1 MTSEVDFFE
10 MANFFPADTGLP
22 MVVWVSERGHARH
35 DVRIKVCESHGTR
48 MLPGRLATVAVR
60 PQPRLVT
67 GNLSPA
73 DLDLVTQ
80 WIVRNEAAI
89 VDYWDNRIST
99 VELVH
104 RLQPL
109 P

>member
-1 MTSEVDFFE
+1 MTTEVDFYE
-10 MANFFPADTGLP
+10 MANLYPADTGLP

-35 DVRIKVCESHGTR
+35 DVRIKVSESHGTR

-60 PQPRLVT
+60 AQPRLVA

-73 DLDLVTQ
+73 DLDLVSQ
-80 WIVRNEAAI
+80 WIVRNEVAL
-89 VDYWDNRIST
+89 VDYWDYHIST
-99 VELVH
+99 VELVR
-104 RLQPL
+104 RLQRL